1 MMTNPS
7 KSICV
12 GIKIKMNQHADTYFT
27 DGCGRCSKGGTPAC
41 KVNTWAAELVA
52 LRALVLAA
60 GLTEE
65 CKWGVPCYTF
75 GNDKQKGNVVIIHAF
90 KDYCAL
96 LFFKGAMLKDAKG
109 ILIQQTEN
117 VQSARQIRFTDV
129 REIVAL
135 KTTIKAY
142 INEAIAVEKAGL
154 KVIKKETAEF
164 ALPEEFQAKLDASPA
179 LKTAFEAL
187 TPGRQRGYL
196 LYFSVAKQAKTR
208 TARVEKCMPKILNG
222 KGLDDQ

>member
-1 MMTNPS
+1 
-7 KSICV
+7 
-12 GIKIKMNQHADTYFT
+12 MNRHADTYFT
-27 DGCGRCSKGGTPAC
+27 AGCGRCPKGGTPEC
-41 KVNTWAAELVA
+41 KVISTWQAELAA
-52 LRALVLAA
+52 LRALVLAS

-65 CKWGVPCYTF
+65 CKWGVPCYTSEK
-75 GNDKQKGNVVIIHAF
+75 NNIVLIHAF

-96 LFFKGAMLKDAKG
+96 LFFKGALLKDAKR

-117 VQSARQIRFTDV
+117 VQSARQLRFTDV

-135 KTTIKAY
+135 KSTIKAY
-142 INEAIAVEKAGL
+142 LQEAIAVEKAGL

-164 ALPEEFQAKLDASPA
+164 AIPEEFQAKLDTSPA

-196 LYFSVAKQAKTR
+196 LHFGSAKQAKTR
-208 TARVEKCMPKILNG
+208 EARIEKCTPQILNG
-222 KGLDDQ
+222 KGLLD